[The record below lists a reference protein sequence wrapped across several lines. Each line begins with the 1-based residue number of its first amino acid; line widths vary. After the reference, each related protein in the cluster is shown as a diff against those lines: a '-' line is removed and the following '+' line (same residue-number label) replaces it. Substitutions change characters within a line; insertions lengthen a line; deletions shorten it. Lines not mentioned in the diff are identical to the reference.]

1 MSVLRELI
9 PEGLTIQH
17 FEKIRGRALEAVRK
31 YSGASIY
38 LCIEVERMFGWDVR
52 ALFEQFLLEH
62 GVRTNGEGFEY
73 AKCPAWL
80 SAGDP
85 SPASL
90 ADDEDDVTAHNMR
103 RIRLLDM
110 AIKALS

>member
-9 PEGLTIQH
+9 PEGLTLQH
-17 FEKIRGRALEAVRK
+17 FEGLREEALKQMRK
-31 YSGASIY
+31 YPGASIY

-52 ALFEQFLLEH
+52 ALFAQFLLGH

-80 SAGDP
+80 SADDLA
-85 SPASL
+85 PANR
-90 ADDEDDVTAHNMR
+90 ADDEDDVSTHNVR
-103 RIRLLDM
+103 RIRLIDM
-110 AIKALS
+110 AIEALS